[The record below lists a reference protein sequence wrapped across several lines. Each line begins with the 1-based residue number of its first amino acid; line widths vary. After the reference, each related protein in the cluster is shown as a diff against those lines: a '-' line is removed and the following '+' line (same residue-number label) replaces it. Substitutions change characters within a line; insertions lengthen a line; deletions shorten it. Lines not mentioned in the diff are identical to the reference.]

1 MRRIHARFAPL
12 QAVIAVATR
21 CAVAARDR
29 GSATQ
34 GIIAIFRKD
43 RAAIYTDD
51 RDRLASGLDDR
62 DRIKVGA
69 IDETLVLTGAV
80 IAIPAPVRAAGMAI
94 G

>member
-1 MRRIHARFAPL
+1 MSHMP
-12 QAVIAVATR
+12 VATI
-21 CAVAARDR
+21 DP
-29 GSATQ
+29 
-34 GIIAIFRKD
+34 
-43 RAAIYTDD
+43 DD
-51 RDRLASGLDDR
+51 RDRLGSGLDDR